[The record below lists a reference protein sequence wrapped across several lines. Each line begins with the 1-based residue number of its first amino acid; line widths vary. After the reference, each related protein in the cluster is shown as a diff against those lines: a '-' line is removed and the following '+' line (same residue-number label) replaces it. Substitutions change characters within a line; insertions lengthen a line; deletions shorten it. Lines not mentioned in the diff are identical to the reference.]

1 MSWPNRIRLDTPQA
15 CQVELE
21 RCSNGL
27 AELDYLFTQTREA
40 ILEAE
45 HTVSEWTVQALRDIE
60 RPKGITA
67 RELDSRIAGWFA
79 ENEEAAEAKARL
91 NELENT
97 LAQIERYYRSL
108 EKRGMFASAAYKG
121 HGEVERL
128 GGRTG

>member
-1 MSWPNRIRLDTPQA
+1 MRKIRLDTPKA
-15 CQVELE
+15 CEVELE

-27 AELDYLFTQTREA
+27 ALLDHSYTQAREA

-45 HTVSEWTVQALRDIE
+45 HTVSEWTVLALRDIE

-79 ENEEAAEAKARL
+79 ENPEAAEAKARL
-91 NELENT
+91 DQLQNT
-97 LAQIERYYRSL
+97 LSQIERYYRSL